1 MKWSARAAG
10 SSKGFTLL
18 EVVLATAILATSVTA
33 ILAAS
38 IHSVKQATTAR
49 DLTVATEAARNSLEE
64 GLAVE
69 KAAAVGGEIPDRPA
83 LAVTF
88 EVKPAGEELLADTFT
103 ARVAEKV
110 NGAEVLEFTTKRAV
124 YIQPSEEP
132 APDGTERALEGI
144 TAGPEE

>member
-10 SSKGFTLL
+10 SSNGFTLL

-33 ILAAS
+33 ILAAY

-49 DLTVATEAARNSLEE
+49 DLTVATEAARNALEE

-88 EVKPAGEELLADTFT
+88 EIQPAGEELLADTFT
-103 ARVAEKV
+103 ARVAEKA
-110 NGAEVLEFTTKRAV
+110 NGAEVLEFVTKRAV
-124 YIQPSEEP
+124 YIQPAEEP
-132 APDGTERALEGI
+132 AAEESGRAPQGDA
-144 TAGPEE
+144 AGPSE